1 VMNRHRPAGRIA
13 DYAGLVRREPW
24 AGVGLAFA
32 LLCLAGLPPGVVG
45 LFAKVVVFDVVVEA
59 GVGWLVVVMAVNV
72 AIGLAYYLRWIVV
85 VLGVVG
91 EDASRPKVPRA
102 VGAAIGAT
110 VAAAVALSIAPG
122 AVLQILG

>member
-1 VMNRHRPAGRIA
+1 
-13 DYAGLVRREPW
+13 
-24 AGVGLAFA
+24 
-32 LLCLAGLPPGVVG
+32 LCLAGLPPGVVG
-45 LFAKVVVFDVVVEA
+45 LFAKVVVFGVVVEA
-59 GVGWLVVVMAVNV
+59 GVGWLAVVMAVNV

-91 EDASRPKVPRA
+91 EDATTPEVPRP

-122 AVLQILG
+122 AVLQILS